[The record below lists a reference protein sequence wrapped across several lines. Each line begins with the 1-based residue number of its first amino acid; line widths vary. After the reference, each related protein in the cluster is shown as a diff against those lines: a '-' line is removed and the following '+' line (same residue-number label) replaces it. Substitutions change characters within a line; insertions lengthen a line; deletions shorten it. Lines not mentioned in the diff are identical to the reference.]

1 MRGTIHKRGNSS
13 WRIAISLGRDQN
25 GKRLR
30 KFATVKGTKKD
41 AERQLTELLSAVD
54 KGIHITSAKITV
66 GDFLDLWIND
76 YAKLN
81 TSPRTVEGYEGNIR
95 RYLKPAI
102 GHFPLDKLSPQHIR
116 ELYAGMR
123 EKGLSARTILHN
135 HRILR
140 QALSHAVKWE
150 IIVRNVCDVVDPP
163 RPKRVEMTALDIQ
176 QSQQFLEISKGSKYG
191 VVFYLALHTGMRRSE
206 TLGLQWRDV
215 DIETRTIS
223 VRRTLLELKGV
234 GIVEGEPKTSYSRR
248 SISLSSSVAAT
259 LSGLRAK
266 QKENYGACGLKWQ
279 VTDYVFSENDGL
291 PFRPETISSSFRQ
304 LIIQS
309 DLPKIRFHDL
319 RHTHA
324 TLLLKAGIN
333 PKIVSERLG
342 HASIHITL
350 DTYSHVLPGMQEEAV
365 QRLEEML
372 QSTI

>member
-1 MRGTIHKRGNSS
+1 MRGSIQKRGKRS
-13 WRIAISLGRDQN
+13 WRITISMGRDQDGN
-25 GKRLR
+25 RIR
-30 KFATVKGTKKD
+30 KPFTVNGTKAD
-41 AERQLTELLSAVD
+41 AEKERTRLLSELD
-54 KGIHITSAKITV
+54 NGILFNTSKV
-66 GDFLDLWIND
+66 NVSDFLDQWING
-76 YAKLN
+76 YAKPN

-102 GHFPLDKLSPQHIR
+102 GHIPLDKLNPQHIR
-116 ELYAGMR
+116 DLYAGMR

-150 IIVRNVCDVVDPP
+150 MIPRNVCDTVDPP

-176 QSQQFLEISKGSKYG
+176 QSQRFLEITRSSKYG
-191 VVFYLALHTGMRRSE
+191 MVFFLALHTGMRRSE
-206 TLGLQWRDV
+206 ILGLQWQDV
-215 DIETRTIS
+215 DFQTGTIS
-223 VRRTLLELKGV
+223 VRRTLLDLKGV
-234 GIVEGEPKTSYSRR
+234 GIVEGEPKTAYSRR
-248 SISLSSSVAAT
+248 SISLSTSVAAT

-266 QKENYGACGLKWQ
+266 QKENRELCELEWQ
-279 VTDYVFSENDGL
+279 VTDYVFSEDDGS

-304 LIIQS
+304 IIMQS

-324 TLLLKAGIN
+324 TLMLKAGIN

-365 QRLEEML
+365 QKLEEML
-372 QSTI
+372 LNTT